1 MTSLADRAV
10 PALRANHDIL
20 AALVPAMSEE
30 NLNSPSGATGW
41 SVAQA
46 LSHMGSGA
54 EIGRKPIATA
64 AGERVE
70 AEDNQAIWARW
81 NASSPAVQA
90 AEFVKHDAAYLDTIE
105 ALSAEQRWL
114 DDRLGLPS
122 RAGPAVGRAGHAAQ

>member
-1 MTSLADRAV
+1 
-10 PALRANHDIL
+10 
-20 AALVPAMSEE
+20 
-30 NLNSPSGATGW
+30 
-41 SVAQA
+41 
-46 LSHMGSGA
+46 MGSGA

>member
-41 SVAQA
+41 SLPQA

-90 AEFVKHDAAYLDTIE
+90 AEFVKHDAA
-105 ALSAEQRWL
+105 
-114 DDRLGLPS
+114 
-122 RAGPAVGRAGHAAQ
+122 